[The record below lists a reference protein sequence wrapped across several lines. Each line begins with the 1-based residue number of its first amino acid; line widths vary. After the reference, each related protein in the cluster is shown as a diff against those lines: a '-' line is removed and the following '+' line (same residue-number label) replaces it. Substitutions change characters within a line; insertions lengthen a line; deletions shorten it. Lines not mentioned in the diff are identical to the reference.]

1 MDNHNNIIDNT
12 ADMGSGLVITTA
24 SKLQLNQIRKWMQ
37 FFAILGVVFCVLM
50 LIGSISLF
58 FAFSNQD
65 AYANMPTSSRYS
77 LYLVPIFAVVII
89 PATVFAF
96 KFSQAMRTA
105 LYTSNPEKAQDA
117 FKNFRNLF
125 RFVGIFTIVSFVF
138 YIFIFIIGVFTKG
151 QLF

>member
-1 MDNHNNIIDNT
+1 MDINNIVIDT
-12 ADMGSGLVITTA
+12 PSEVGSGMVLNTA

-37 FFAILGVVFCVLM
+37 FFAILGIVFCVLM
-50 LIGSISLF
+50 LLVSFGLF
-58 FAFSNQD
+58 FTFSYQEM
-65 AYANMPTSSRYS
+65 YANMPASSRYS
-77 LYLVPIFAVVII
+77 LFVVPILAVVII

-105 LYTSNPEKAQDA
+105 LYTSNPERAQDA

-125 RFVGIFTIVSFVF
+125 RYMGIFTIVSFVF
-138 YIFIFIIGVFTKG
+138 YIFMFIFGVFTKG